1 MTSKLYLKNFPS
13 VLACS
18 GMGTNTRRESAGEDG
33 PDDLRLTLRQRKI
46 IKLIE
51 DSVRTRGYPPS
62 FREIGEA
69 LGLASTSSIAF
80 EISTL
85 SEMGYLSRDS
95 RRP

>member
-1 MTSKLYLKNFPS
+1 
-13 VLACS
+13 
-18 GMGTNTRRESAGEDG
+18 MGTNTRRESAGEDG

-51 DSVRTRGYPPS
+51 DSVRARGYPPS

-80 EISTL
+80 QISTL
-85 SEMGYLSRDS
+85 TEMGYLSRDS
-95 RRP
+95 GRP